1 VRTRTVT
8 GLVLFAP
15 YRFQVEA
22 VNVAG
27 TSARSAQSN
36 AVTAQ

>member
-1 VRTRTVT
+1 MT
-8 GLVLFAP
+8 GLVFIAP